1 MSARI
6 APPPAPSAASA
17 AALVLATGAALAA
30 SVAGL
35 PLAGATATLAACAA
49 ILLFGLPHGALD
61 LRLLTQRAPVARLA
75 LYLGLAAA
83 MLALWR
89 AAPIAAL
96 VVFLI
101 MAVIHFA
108 EDWAALEEP
117 FLALGTAAGLLAA
130 PGLLHMETLHG
141 LFTALTGEA
150 GAAVL
155 GDVLR
160 LGAPVGLMLALVA
173 VLALLRRGQT
183 ALGFATGA
191 ALAGLVLLPPAIGFA
206 LYFALLHSPQHLAA
220 ELPEGTA
227 ARRRIWSRVILPM
240 TGLSLL
246 IAAGLAL
253 IETRP
258 TPGDTAV
265 VATFMALS
273 ILTTPHMLAPRLIGW
288 LEAPR
293 GLKSPA

>member
-1 MSARI
+1 M

-30 SVAGL
+30 SMAGL

-49 ILLFGLPHGALD
+49 SLLFGLPHGALD

-96 VVFLI
+96 VMFLI

>member
-1 MSARI
+1 MALARC
-6 APPPAPSAASA
+6 PAAASA
-17 AALVLATGAALAA
+17 AALVLVTGAALVA

-35 PLAGATATLAACAA
+35 PLAGASATLAACAA

-75 LYLGLAAA
+75 LYLGLVAA

-89 AAPIAAL
+89 AAPTAAL
-96 VVFLI
+96 VTFLI

-108 EDWAALEEP
+108 EDWVVLDEP
-117 FLALGTAAGLLAA
+117 FLAHGAAAGLLAA
-130 PGLLHMETLHG
+130 PGLLHMETLYG
-141 LFTALTGEA
+141 LFTALTGQA

-160 LGAPVGLMLALVA
+160 LGAPVGVMLALVA
-173 VLALLRRGQT
+173 ILALIRKGQT
-183 ALGFATGA
+183 ALGVATA
-191 ALAGLVLLPPAIGFA
+191 VALAGLVLLPPAVGFA

-220 ELPEGTA
+220 ELPDEAA
-227 ARRRIWSRVILPM
+227 ARRRLWSRVILPM
-240 TGLSLL
+240 TALSLL

-253 IETRP
+253 LETRP
-258 TPGDTAV
+258 TPGETAV
-265 VATFMALS
+265 AATFMVLS

-288 LEAPR
+288 LETPR
-293 GLKSPA
+293 GRWLARPGP

>member
-1 MSARI
+1 MT
-6 APPPAPSAASA
+6 PPPASSAPA
-17 AALVLATGAALAA
+17 AALVLATGAAFAA
-30 SVAGL
+30 SAAGL
-35 PLAGATATLAACAA
+35 PLDGGAATLAACAA

-61 LRLLTQRAPVARLA
+61 LRLLTAKAPVARLA

-89 AAPIAAL
+89 AAPVVAL
-96 VVFLI
+96 VAFLV

-108 EDWAALEEP
+108 EDWATLDEP
-117 FLALGTAAGLLAA
+117 FLAHGAAAGLLAA

-160 LGAPVGLMLALVA
+160 LGAPVGVMLALVTI
-173 VLALLRRGQT
+173 LALIRKGQT
-183 ALGFATGA
+183 ALGVATAA
-191 ALAGLVLLPPAIGFA
+191 ALAGLVLLPPAVGFA

-220 ELPEGTA
+220 ELPDDAA
-227 ARRRIWSRVILPM
+227 ARRRLWSRVILPM
-240 TGLSLL
+240 TGLSLA

-253 IETRP
+253 LESRP
-258 TPGDTAV
+258 TPAATAV
-265 VATFMALS
+265 AATFMVLS

-288 LEAPR
+288 LETPR

>member
-1 MSARI
+1 
-6 APPPAPSAASA
+6 
-17 AALVLATGAALAA
+17 
-30 SVAGL
+30 
-35 PLAGATATLAACAA
+35 
-49 ILLFGLPHGALD
+49 
-61 LRLLTQRAPVARLA
+61 
-75 LYLGLAAA
+75 
-83 MLALWR
+83 
-89 AAPIAAL
+89 
-96 VVFLI
+96 
-101 MAVIHFA
+101 
-108 EDWAALEEP
+108 
-117 FLALGTAAGLLAA
+117 
-130 PGLLHMETLHG
+130 
-141 LFTALTGEA
+141 
-150 GAAVL
+150 
-155 GDVLR
+155 
-160 LGAPVGLMLALVA
+160 
-173 VLALLRRGQT
+173 GQT
-183 ALGFATGA
+183 ALGVATGA